1 MFKKQIGVQAPF
13 LFIEYLLIFYL
24 SLYSKLCKYIKNIS
38 NKKYFII
45 SILFCIINKIMLIPK
60 IGLEIHLEL
69 GTKTKLFCSC
79 LNDPEETQPNKNICP
94 VCTGQPGV
102 LPVLN
107 KQAVIYALSLA
118 KALKMK
124 INQKSVFARKHYFYP
139 DLPKNYQISQYELPL
154 AVNGEVFVIRENF
167 RKKVRIRRLH
177 LEEDT
182 ASNIH
187 FPNYSLVDFN
197 RSGVPLI
204 EIVTEP
210 DLNSAEEVTAFAED
224 FVLLIKYLGISS
236 ASAEKGQIRFEAN
249 ISLGEG
255 DKLGT
260 KVEIKNIAKVQSLKN
275 AVLVEIERQKEMI
288 EKGEKIIQETRGYDE
303 IKNITFTQRT
313 KETEEDYRYFP
324 EPDLP
329 PLVIDE
335 EIEKSIIYTETPWDQ
350 RLILEKE
357 YNLDLKTIFVLT
369 KDKFTSH
376 FFEESFSELYRL
388 IEAQKEELAF
398 DTAKKLIVNFLIND
412 VLGLIEKY
420 NLTLTEENLHPHE
433 FAHLLFAFYQE
444 KISSKVVKEGLT
456 KTLKGE
462 GKIEELIKEKEKIS
476 SAEVL
481 TQLINEVIKENQ
493 SAVKDYLAGNQS
505 SFEYLIGQ
513 VMKKTQGRADPK
525 LAREILKDSLSNEQ

>member
-1 MFKKQIGVQAPF
+1 
-13 LFIEYLLIFYL
+13 
-24 SLYSKLCKYIKNIS
+24 
-38 NKKYFII
+38 
-45 SILFCIINKIMLIPK
+45 MLIPK

-107 KQAVIYALSLA
+107 KQAVVYALSLA
-118 KALKMK
+118 KDLKMK
-124 INQKSVFARKHYFYP
+124 INQKSIFARKHYFYP

-167 RKKVRIRRLH
+167 RKKVRIKRLH

-210 DLNSAEEVTAFAED
+210 NLNSAEEVTAFAED
-224 FVLLIKYLGISS
+224 FVLLIKYLGISG

-303 IKNITFTQRT
+303 IKNITFSQRT
-313 KETEEDYRYFP
+313 KESETDYRYFP

-329 PLVIDE
+329 PLIIDE
-335 EIEKSIIYTETPWDQ
+335 QTENSYFEIETPWDK
-350 RLILEKE
+350 RSRLEKE
-357 YNLDLKTIFVLT
+357 YQLDLKTIFILT
-369 KDKFTSH
+369 KDKFISH
-376 FFEESFSELYRL
+376 FFEESFSELHQL
-388 IEAQKEELAF
+388 IQQKEQSTVFEK
-398 DTAKKLIVNFLIND
+398 TKQLITNFLIND
-412 VLGLIEKY
+412 ILGLTEKH
-420 NLTLTEENLHPHE
+420 NLSLNETTLTPHE

-444 KISSKVVKEGLT
+444 KISSKVVKEALT
-456 KTLKGE
+456 KALKGE

-481 TQLINEVIKENQ
+481 TQVINEVIKENQ

-525 LAREILKDSLSNEQ
+525 LAREILKDAINANGRE

>member
-1 MFKKQIGVQAPF
+1 
-13 LFIEYLLIFYL
+13 
-24 SLYSKLCKYIKNIS
+24 
-38 NKKYFII
+38 
-45 SILFCIINKIMLIPK
+45 MLIPK

-69 GTKTKLFCSC
+69 GTRTKLFCSC

-94 VCTGQPGV
+94 ICTGQPGV

-154 AVNGEVFVIRENF
+154 AVNGEVFVIRKNF

-187 FPNYSLVDFN
+187 YQNYSLVNFN
-197 RSGVPLI
+197 RSGVPLV

-210 DLNSAEEVTAFAED
+210 DLNSAEEVEAFAED
-224 FVLLIKYLGISS
+224 FVLLIKYLGISP

-249 ISLGEG
+249 ISLAEGE
-255 DKLGT
+255 KLGT

-275 AVLVEIERQKEMI
+275 AVSFEIERQKEMI
-288 EKGEKIIQETRGYDE
+288 ERGEEIIQETRGYDE
-303 IKNITFTQRT
+303 IKNITFSQRI

-329 PLVIDE
+329 PLIIDQKIE
-335 EIEKSIIYTETPWDQ
+335 NLAFEIETPWDK
-350 RLILEKE
+350 RLRFEKE
-357 YNLDLKTIFVLT
+357 YNLDLKTIFILT
-369 KDKFTSH
+369 KDKFISH

-388 IEAQKEELAF
+388 IESQNDSNAF
-398 DTAKKLIVNFLIND
+398 EKTKQLIINFLIND
-412 VLGLIEKY
+412 LLGLLEKY
-420 NLTLTEENLHPHE
+420 NLNLTEKIIHPHE

-444 KISSKVVKEGLT
+444 KISSKIVKEALA
-456 KTLKGE
+456 KALKGE

-476 SAEVL
+476 SAEIL
-481 TQLINEVIKENQ
+481 TQVINEIIKENQ
-493 SAVKDYLAGNQS
+493 SAVKDYLAGNES

-513 VMKKTQGRADPK
+513 VMKKTKGRADPK
-525 LAREILKDSLSNEQ
+525 LAREILKDSLK

>member
-1 MFKKQIGVQAPF
+1 
-13 LFIEYLLIFYL
+13 
-24 SLYSKLCKYIKNIS
+24 
-38 NKKYFII
+38 
-45 SILFCIINKIMLIPK
+45 MLIPK

-118 KALKMK
+118 KTLKME
-124 INQKSVFARKHYFYP
+124 INQESIFARKHYFYP

-187 FPNYSLVDFN
+187 SPNHSLVDFN
-197 RSGVPLI
+197 RSGIPLV

-210 DLNSAEEVTAFAED
+210 DLNSAEEVESFAED
-224 FVLLIKYLGISS
+224 FVLLIKYLGISG

-249 ISLGEG
+249 ISLGEENQ
-255 DKLGT
+255 LGT

-303 IKNITFTQRT
+303 IKNITFSQRT
-313 KETEEDYRYFP
+313 KESEEDYRYFP

-329 PLVIDE
+329 PLIIDQ
-335 EIEKSIIYTETPWDQ
+335 EIEKSIIYAETPWDQ
-350 RLILEKE
+350 RLRLEKE

-369 KDKFTSH
+369 KDTFIAH
-376 FFEESFSELYRL
+376 FFEESFSELRRL
-388 IEAQKEELAF
+388 IETQNEKSAF
-398 DTAKKLIVNFLIND
+398 DQAKKLIVNFLIND

-420 NLTLTEENLHPHE
+420 NLSLTEEILHPHE
-433 FAHLLFAFYQE
+433 FAHLLFVFYQE
-444 KISSKVVKEGLT
+444 KISSKVVKEALT
-456 KTLKGE
+456 KALKGE

-476 SAEVL
+476 STEIL
-481 TQLINEVIKENQ
+481 TQVINEVIQENQ
-493 SAVKDYLAGNQS
+493 SAVNDYLAGNQS

-525 LAREILKDSLSNEQ
+525 LAREILKDSINANEHK